1 MSGHAITLEDLLT
14 RFQSASESLER
25 SYQELQGRVQSL
37 TAELE
42 REREERIRLER
53 LAAMGEMAMELAH
66 EIRNPL
72 GSIELYASM
81 LEGEYAE
88 QIVRSVRLLNH
99 SVTNV
104 LQFGKPIAPA
114 PERISVNR
122 LLEGTRAFLQPIAQ
136 QKRIR
141 LVMDCEPDSSAV
153 ADLELLHRML
163 LNLVLNALRE
173 TPTDG
178 TVRLQGR
185 VAGSDVLIAV
195 EDTGPGI
202 QEEKL
207 TRIFDPMFSTSRDGC
222 GLGLPIVKR
231 IVESHNGKVTVS
243 SSREGTRFLITLPHN
258 MEVVRESVACSRR

>member
-1 MSGHAITLEDLLT
+1 MSGHAITLEDLVV

-25 SYQELQGRVQSL
+25 SYRELQGRVQSL

-81 LEGEYAE
+81 LDGDYAE

-99 SVTNV
+99 SVTNI
-104 LQFGKPIAPA
+104 LQFGKPIVPMPA
-114 PERISVNR
+114 WMPVRQ
-122 LLEGTRAFLQPIAQ
+122 LLEGIQVFLQPLAD
-136 QKRIR
+136 QKNIRI
-141 LVMDCEPDSSAV
+141 VTDCDPDCFV
-153 ADLELLHRML
+153 TADHELLHRMV
-163 LNLVLNALRE
+163 LNLVLNAIRE

-178 TVRLQGR
+178 TVRLSGQ
-185 VAGSDVLIAV
+185 VAGRDILIV
-195 EDTGPGI
+195 VGDTGPGI
-202 QEEKL
+202 QEERMA
-207 TRIFDPMFSTSRDGC
+207 RIFDPMFSTSREGC

-231 IVESHNGKVTVS
+231 IVESHKGTIAVN
-243 SSREGTRFLITLPHN
+243 SSRNGTRFLITIPHN
-258 MEVVRESVACSRR
+258 MEVVREPIACC